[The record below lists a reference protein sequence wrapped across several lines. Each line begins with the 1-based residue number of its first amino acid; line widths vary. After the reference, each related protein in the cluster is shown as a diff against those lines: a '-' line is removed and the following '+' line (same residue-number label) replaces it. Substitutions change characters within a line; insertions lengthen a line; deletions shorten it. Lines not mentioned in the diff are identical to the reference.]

1 MEKSQ
6 SIMAIEKFI
15 NEIRDDGPE
24 ISVTEIERRLFLLPK
39 LIYEASLV
47 VISTKQAKDKQ
58 KIYCNDVAISPM
70 NPARVTEGLANII
83 TGRKA
88 KLIELECIYL
98 KAQAVREFLENLF
111 VSLRKIGELRKVTH

>member
-1 MEKSQ
+1 MEKNQ
-6 SIMAIEKFI
+6 SVIAIEKFV

-47 VISTKQAKDKQ
+47 VISAKQAKDKQ
-58 KIYCNDVAISPM
+58 KIYCDDVAMSPM
-70 NPARVTEGLANII
+70 NSARVTEGLANII

-88 KLIELECIYL
+88 KLIELEGKYL
-98 KAQAVREFLENLF
+98 QAQAVRELLENMF
-111 VSLRKIGELRKVTH
+111 VSLRKIAELRKTTY